1 MTAKYKD
8 LYEEKYAISW
18 QNVIIIIIIII
29 IIFPII
35 KIAYLPI
42 SPFCLCEFESSTGMG
57 LF

>member
-18 QNVIIIIIIII
+18 QNVIIIS
-29 IIFPII
+29 FSN
-35 KIAYLPI
+35 KDFLPI
-42 SPFCLCEFESSTGMG
+42 SPFHLCEFESSTGMG